1 MCDTG
6 VRVHEEHGGAVAV
19 DDVRHG
25 PYEFRRDLVDRHD
38 LGERRRQCEQRAR
51 GGLLPAAVLER
62 SRRVECR
69 GREAR
74 VGLEDAPLG
83 RQEAAAASVDRGQP
97 AVVPLG

>member
-1 MCDTG
+1 MTSGTARTSFAATSSIVMISASDVDSASS
-6 VRVHEEHGGAVAV
+6 VRAV
-19 DDVRHG
+19 
-25 PYEFRRDLVDRHD
+25 
-38 LGERRRQCEQRAR
+38 
-51 GGLLPAAVLER
+51 GLLPAAVLER

-83 RQEAAAASVDRGQP
+83 RQEAAAPSVDRGQP